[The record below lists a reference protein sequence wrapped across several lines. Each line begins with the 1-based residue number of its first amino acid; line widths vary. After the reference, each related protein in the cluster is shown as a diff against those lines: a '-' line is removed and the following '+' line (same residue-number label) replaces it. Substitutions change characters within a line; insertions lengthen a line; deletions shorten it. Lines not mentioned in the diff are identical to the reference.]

1 MFIAVHSSE
10 ENNYLS
16 RQVNIASSH
25 CTFPHNSFSKS
36 IFGHKTNTKVATSA
50 LVLYC
55 FFLFT
60 KLKISGKVMHLE
72 SLKDIQNKV
81 MTVLKDLQKTISRIF
96 SRYDR
101 DTAIHL

>member
-16 RQVNIASSH
+16 RQVDIASSH
-25 CTFPHNSFSKS
+25 CTFPHNSSIKS

-60 KLKISGKVMHLE
+60 KLKISVKVMHLE
-72 SLKDIQNKV
+72 SLKNIQNKV
-81 MTVLKDLQKTISRIF
+81 MTVLKDFQKNYFQHFFQI
-96 SRYDR
+96 
-101 DTAIHL
+101 